1 MTLRCALCTQIGG
14 ALSFPQVGDVREA
27 PRQVSSSTVSSR
39 ARRPDVAL
47 GLYNRTALPDMQ
59 MLPWIVALI
68 ALGLLALVI
77 CLWAFR
83 RQSRKPL
90 TLPTDW
96 ALTARPVFSTD
107 ERRVYRLLR
116 EALPHHIVLS
126 KLPLVRFCQPT
137 DPNEVRYWFDLLG
150 SSHVTFAVCS
160 ANGRVLAAI
169 DLDTDR
175 GNSRRLMQIKQSVL
189 SACRVRYLRCP
200 IDQLPS
206 VAELQLLVPTS
217 GAPARGP
224 QPAPAATP
232 DLHQAR
238 DSLSSTVASRRAER
252 TALWQDSTVFQ
263 DSFFAPDSR
272 DGFNSSEFGSLPGVR
287 TLRRGFHAT
296 PDSQLDPSAGVDAD
310 EIGGGVVVDQVRFSA
325 GSSRR

>member
-1 MTLRCALCTQIGG
+1 
-14 ALSFPQVGDVREA
+14 
-27 PRQVSSSTVSSR
+27 
-39 ARRPDVAL
+39 
-47 GLYNRTALPDMQ
+47 MQ
-59 MLPWIVALI
+59 TLPWIVALA
-68 ALGLLALVI
+68 ALALLALVI

-83 RQSRKPL
+83 RPAKKPL
-90 TLPTDW
+90 ALPTEW

-137 DPNEVRYWFDLLG
+137 DPSEVRYWFDLLG
-150 SSHVTFAVCS
+150 TSNVTFAVCS

-175 GNSRRLMQIKQSVL
+175 GSSRRLMQIKQAVL

-200 IDQLPS
+200 VDQLPS

-217 GAPARGP
+217 GTPARGP
-224 QPAPAATP
+224 QPAPTP
-232 DLHQAR
+232 TANLSQAR
-238 DSLSSTVASRRAER
+238 SSLSNTVASRRAER

-263 DSFFAPDSR
+263 DSFFAPDAR
-272 DGFNSSEFGSLPGVR
+272 DGFGSSEYAPLPGAKP
-287 TLRRGFHAT
+287 LRSSRSSGSDSDDG
-296 PDSQLDPSAGVDAD
+296 PDSLMGLDAD
-310 EIGGGVVVDQVRFSA
+310 EVGGVVVDGPRFSS
-325 GSSRR
+325 GSRR

>member
-1 MTLRCALCTQIGG
+1 MP
-14 ALSFPQVGDVREA
+14 S
-27 PRQVSSSTVSSR
+27 
-39 ARRPDVAL
+39 
-47 GLYNRTALPDMQ
+47 GLLNRTALPDMQ
-59 MLPWIVALI
+59 TLPWIVALV
-68 ALGLLALVI
+68 ALALLALVI

-83 RQSRKPL
+83 RQPKKPL
-90 TLPTDW
+90 ALPTDW
-96 ALTARPVFSTD
+96 ALSARPVFSTD

-137 DPNEVRYWFDLLG
+137 DPSEVRYWFDLLG
-150 SSHVTFAVCS
+150 TSHVTFAVCS

-200 IDQLPS
+200 VDQLPS
-206 VAELQLLVPTS
+206 VAELQLLVPSS
-217 GAPARGP
+217 GGPARGP
-224 QPAPAATP
+224 QPAPAPSAN
-232 DLHQAR
+232 LHQAR
-238 DSLSSTVASRRAER
+238 DSLSNTVASRRAER

-272 DGFNSSEFGSLPGVR
+272 DGFSSSEFAPLPGVR
-287 TLRRGFHAT
+287 PMRRPTAASDSS
-296 PDSQLDPSAGVDAD
+296 PDSMSAVDGD
-310 EIGGGVVVDQVRFSA
+310 EMGGVVVDPPRFSS
-325 GSSRR
+325 GSRH